1 MENQFEKGYSLCLNE
16 WALDKE
22 IKNELGLLLIIS
34 GLCAK
39 KGFCYASNEYLAKI
53 FNETKISISR
63 KIKKLEAKNYIK
75 VVYKKRGF
83 EVVAREI
90 RLTKLLTDDY
100 QNCLPSINNFVNGSI
115 NQNVKEINTSNINT
129 NIIKVSKKEV
139 KSYEEILSDFSL
151 SERLTNCI
159 MDFIQ
164 MRKFIKKPLTNRG
177 LELMI
182 NKLQKMTPDED
193 KQIKILEQSIMNN
206 WQGIF
211 ELKEAQKTQQQ
222 IEDEE
227 HEKMWDRLAEKYKDW
242 KG

>member
-1 MENQFEKGYSLCLNE
+1 MNEGYSICLNE

-53 FNETKISISR
+53 FNETTISISR

-115 NQNVKEINTSNINT
+115 NQIVKENNTSINNIN
-129 NIIKVSKKEV
+129 
-139 KSYEEILSDFSL
+139 
-151 SERLTNCI
+151 
-159 MDFIQ
+159 
-164 MRKFIKKPLTNRG
+164 
-177 LELMI
+177 I
-182 NKLQKMTPDED
+182 NKRESKEREIAVPSFEEVQVYVKEKNLNVNPKAFYDYFSEGD
-193 KQIKILEQSIMNN
+193 WKDSKGNKVLNWKQKILTWNK
-206 WQGIF
+206 F
-211 ELKEAQKTQQQ
+211 EKVETSK
-222 IEDEE
+222 EDEE
-227 HEKMWDRLAEKYKDW
+227 AKKEKEKWDRFLRGEI
-242 KG
+242 

>member
-1 MENQFEKGYSLCLNE
+1 MNEGYSICLNE

-53 FNETKISISR
+53 FNETTISISR

-115 NQNVKEINTSNINT
+115 NQNVKENNTSINNININKRESKERKLAVPSFEEVQVYVKEKNLNVNPKT
-129 NIIKVSKKEV
+129 FYDYFSEGDWEDSKGNKVLNWKQKILTWNKFEKAEISKEDDEAKKE
-139 KSYEEILSDFSL
+139 K
-151 SERLTNCI
+151 
-159 MDFIQ
+159 
-164 MRKFIKKPLTNRG
+164 
-177 LELMI
+177 
-182 NKLQKMTPDED
+182 D
-193 KQIKILEQSIMNN
+193 K
-206 WQGIF
+206 
-211 ELKEAQKTQQQ
+211 
-222 IEDEE
+222 
-227 HEKMWDRLAEKYKDW
+227 WDRFLRGEI
-242 KG
+242 